1 MQYKVKRVTKWKSVP
16 DDYKI
21 FYKKWWWLFWKDSGI
36 LSKDKNKLLQL
47 VHAWVKDDCKQG

>member
-36 LSKDKNKLLQL
+36 SSKDKDKLLRV
-47 VHAWVKDDCKQG
+47 VHSLMSGN

>member
-1 MQYKVKRVTKWKSVP
+1 MQYKVKRVAKWKYVP

-36 LSKDKNKLLQL
+36 RSKDKDELLRV
-47 VHAWVKDDCKQG
+47 VHSFMNGS